1 MQEILNQLKELSN
14 NLYWTWNNDF
24 HDIMEEINKDYWK
37 WSSKNPVKFL
47 NAIDKGYLFDVIEKR
62 NLRYR
67 IHNLYRDYRK
77 YITSKETFFEKK
89 YYKTDKPE
97 ICYLS
102 AEYGLAKSLRFYSGG
117 LGTLSG
123 DHLKS
128 ASDLGIPL
136 VAVGLAYSYGYF
148 RQIITD
154 DNRQSE
160 LYELNDFDSMP
171 MRLVLDEEYRPLK
184 IAIDLPGRK
193 LYAQIWQ
200 LNVGR
205 IKLYMLDTFV
215 DENNVDDKRVTDILY
230 GGEAEKRILQEILLG
245 IGGMKVLEIL
255 GIEAKAF
262 HINEGHSAFLTFE
275 RIKNTM
281 KKHSIGFK
289 EAKDLCYY
297 SNIFTTHTPVPAGID
312 IFPRWMF
319 EKYFGTYASEDLKI
333 DFNRLF
339 EEGNNLY
346 GQSMGDNFNMAYL
359 AINNS
364 NFINGVSK
372 LHGEISR
379 KMWALPETR
388 SQIDSI
394 TNGVH
399 TLTYLSGVS
408 ESIYKKHFGN
418 DWINVDNIWNK
429 ISELPDETLWSLRN
443 KNRKK
448 LVNFVRERT
457 IDNIKLHHESEDK
470 ITDALSL
477 LDDKSLTVGFAR
489 RFATY
494 KRGTLVLRDLDRLQ
508 KIMDD
513 KKRKVQ
519 FIFSGKAHPK
529 DEPGKNFI
537 HEILKFA
544 NSNGHKNNIIFLDN
558 YDMDVAKSLVSGC
571 DIWLN
576 NPRKPLEASGTSGM
590 KVIANGGINLSITDG
605 WWVEGYSKETG
616 WEIKS
621 PEKYDTMSD
630 EEINEFESKSLYDE
644 LENEIIPMFYD
655 RDKRDIPV
663 NWINIMRGSIKILAP
678 VFNTGRMVMEY
689 HEKFYS
695 KVR

>member
-1 MQEILNQLKELSN
+1 
-14 NLYWTWNNDF
+14 
-24 HDIMEEINKDYWK
+24 MEEINKDYWK

-47 NAIDKGYLFDVIEKR
+47 NAIDREYLFEVIEKR

-77 YITSKETFFEKK
+77 YITSKIHTSKRNFIKQINPKFA
-89 YYKTDKPE
+89 
-97 ICYLS
+97 ICLLNTVS
-102 AEYGLAKSLRFYSGG
+102 LKSLRFYSGG

-148 RQIITD
+148 RQVITD

-171 MRLVLDEEYRPLK
+171 MRLVLDEEYRPVK
-184 IAIDLPGRK
+184 ITIDLPGRK

-245 IGGMKVLEIL
+245 IGGMRVLEIL

-281 KKHSIGFK
+281 SKHNIGFK

-312 IFPRWMF
+312 IFPKWMF
-319 EKYFGTYASEDLKI
+319 EKYFNAYAVEDLKI

-372 LHGEISR
+372 LHGEIAR

-399 TLTYLSGVS
+399 TKTYLSGVS
-408 ESIYKKHFGN
+408 EKIYKKQFGN
-418 DWINVDNIWNK
+418 DWINVDNIWKK

-448 LVNFVRERT
+448 LVSFVRERI
-457 IDNIKLHHESEDK
+457 IDKVRIHHESEDK
-470 ITDALSL
+470 IAEAQTL
-477 LDDKSLTVGFAR
+477 LDDSALTIGFAR

-494 KRGTLVLRDLDRLQ
+494 KRGTLVLRDLERLQ
-508 KIMDD
+508 KILED

-529 DEPGKNFI
+529 DDGGKNFI
-537 HEILKFA
+537 HEILMFA
-544 NSNGHKNNIIFLDN
+544 NKNGFKNNIMFLDN
-558 YDMDVAKSLVSGC
+558 YDMEVAKRLVSGC
-571 DIWLN
+571 DVWLN

-590 KVIANGGINLSITDG
+590 KVIANGGLNLSILDG
-605 WWVEGYSKETG
+605 WWVEGYAGIQAGKSSALIIMIVCPMIRLTSLKVNHFMILWKKKLFLCFMKGMKETFLLNG
-616 WEIKS
+616 LI
-621 PEKYDTMSD
+621 
-630 EEINEFESKSLYDE
+630 
-644 LENEIIPMFYD
+644 
-655 RDKRDIPV
+655 
-663 NWINIMRGSIKILAP
+663 
-678 VFNTGRMVMEY
+678 
-689 HEKFYS
+689 
-695 KVR
+695 